1 MRTWIIAPVVA
12 GCLVSSVAR
21 AQSPE
26 PEPAPVPMPA
36 AEQTTPTMD
45 ASKEDFS
52 LGFDLRRFQDDFGI
66 GGTVSSPMIAR
77 WIRFTAGGGVA
88 WYPHAYD
95 ASGNE
100 TWDTFGHA
108 RVVVEVGPTF
118 QRGIPVRPYGFGGA
132 SALFLPSSLSSQGMV
147 LGGLGGFGVELAFMH
162 GALSGPV
169 TYFMEIGGC
178 GYDAKATAL
187 KGEPDVASGL
197 LLGAGLRVYL

>member
-1 MRTWIIAPVVA
+1 MRTWMLAPVVA
-12 GCLVSSVAR
+12 TCLLVPAVAL

-26 PEPAPVPMPA
+26 PPL
-36 AEQTTPTMD
+36 AEQQTVSTMD
-45 ASKEDFS
+45 TSKEDFA

-66 GGTVSSPMIAR
+66 GGTVSSPMLAR
-77 WIRFTAGGGVA
+77 WVRFTAGGGVA
-88 WYPHAYD
+88 WYPHALD

-132 SALFLPSSLSSQGMV
+132 SALFLPSSLSNQGIV
-147 LGGLGGFGVELAFMH
+147 LGGVGGFGVELAFMH

-197 LLGAGLRVYL
+197 LLGAGLRIYL